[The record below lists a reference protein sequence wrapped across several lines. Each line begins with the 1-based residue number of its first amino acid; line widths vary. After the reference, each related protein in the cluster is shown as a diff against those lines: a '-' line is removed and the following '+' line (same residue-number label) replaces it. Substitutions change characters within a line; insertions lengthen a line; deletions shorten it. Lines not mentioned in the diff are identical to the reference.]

1 VTGINLPRASSRV
14 AIAIAVVLASCR
26 TAAPP
31 RITRVPD
38 PLAPPVAGGPLSPEQ
53 TEAVQETVAA
63 AEAGRFAVSEKH
75 LRELPPVHPVSALV
89 ALEVRFLQGEKV
101 ARRALAFAAD
111 TPGYGS
117 AWGFAALAARREG
130 DLRGALRAAKRA
142 AELQPAGGWGML
154 AVQLDNAITTSLV
167 EEGNSLLEHGN
178 AGGALTR
185 AREVLET
192 DPEAVSARLLA
203 VRALLALHDT
213 RGAAEL
219 VPGLPD
225 SSEGL
230 EVKGEVAE
238 ALRQWDVAV
247 DLYTRLPARN
257 PRRCAL
263 LASARRHWRL
273 GNAPPYLTEALETR
287 PLRRRGLAAIVAF
300 EAPALAARTSGPVPV
315 YGDVVQLPERSDIVA
330 VARLGVLPGD
340 PITHRFDPQR
350 VVSPSELAV
359 ALENLA
365 RVLGKAKPRFCDDGA
380 TGCLKLP
387 ATVDGETADLLVRQV
402 AGEGGEPCAQR

>member
-1 VTGINLPRASSRV
+1 LPRASSRV
-14 AIAIAVVLASCR
+14 AIAIAVVVASCR

-31 RITRVPD
+31 PITRVPD

-53 TEAVQETVAA
+53 TEAVQETIAA
-63 AEAGRFAVSEKH
+63 AEAGRFAATEKH
-75 LRELPPVHPVSALV
+75 LRELSPAHPVSALV
-89 ALEVRFLQGEKV
+89 ALEVRFLKGEQVGKQ
-101 ARRALAFAAD
+101 ALALAAD
-111 TPGYGS
+111 APGYGS

-130 DLRGALRAAKRA
+130 DLGGALSAAKRA

-154 AVQLDNAITTSLV
+154 AVQLDRAISTNLV

-178 AGGALTR
+178 AGEALTR
-185 AREVLET
+185 AREVLKT
-192 DPEAVSARLLA
+192 DPEAVSARLLE

-213 RGAAEL
+213 RGAAEM

-247 DLYTRLPARN
+247 DLYTRLPASN
-257 PRRCAL
+257 PKRCAL

-273 GNAPPYLTEALETR
+273 GEAPPYLTEALGAR
-287 PLRRRGLAAIVAF
+287 VLDRRGLAAIVAF
-300 EAPALAARTSGPVPV
+300 EAPALASRGNGPVPV

-330 VARLGVLPGD
+330 AARSGVLPGD
-340 PITHRFDPQR
+340 PVTHRFDPQR
-350 VVSPSELAV
+350 VVSPPELAL

-365 RVLGKAKPRFCDDGA
+365 TVLGKPRPRWCDDSA